1 MTDLIYSVGD
11 IHGRLDALNEAITF
25 IEKDA
30 DGEPHKVVFLGDYID
45 RGPDS
50 KGVINRLI
58 AGSPLAGVEWI
69 CLAGNHESMMLQC
82 FAKQVDWKFW
92 YMNGGLATLESYGH
106 KRGEEYKPYSLVLKR
121 HIEWLAVRPPYHLDG
136 PNVFVHAGL
145 DNSLP
150 LSEQLVQTLLWKRY
164 KPNEEEGAFMYKD
177 VAMNVFHGHDIIEC
191 NPKEISPKRFNLD
204 TGAYRSGDLGVARIA
219 ANKQDPTRPTVDL
232 YKVGNGHWVGA

>member
-1 MTDLIYSVGD
+1 MTNLIYSVGD

-82 FAKQVDWKFW
+82 FAKMVDWKFW
-92 YMNGGLATLESYGH
+92 YINGGLSTLESYGH
-106 KRGEEYKPYSLVLKR
+106 KRGEEHRPYDLVPKR
-121 HIEWLAVRPPYHLDG
+121 HIEWLSVRPPYHLDG
-136 PNVFVHAGL
+136 PNIFVHAGL
-145 DNSLP
+145 DNSLS
-150 LSEQLVQTLLWKRY
+150 LNNQLVETLLWKRY
-164 KPNEEEGAFMYKD
+164 KPNEEGGFFHGG
-177 VAMNVFHGHDIIEC
+177 VTTNVFHGHDILEA
-191 NPKEISPKRFNLD
+191 NPQELPFRRFNLD
-204 TGAYRSGDLGVARIA
+204 TGAYKSGDLGVARIA
-219 ANKQDPTRPTVDL
+219 ANKQDPMRPTVGL
-232 YKVGNGHWVGA
+232 YKVGNGRWVGA